1 MSSNEK
7 EKVDK
12 ILQNSFFRF
21 RPTIIMPKHINFGIE
36 LEMEGVTP
44 QTVYHLVKNGLGGD
58 WNVKVDQS
66 LELLKNAEIVSP
78 VLQNNKDTWI
88 LIKKMGKMLQKL
100 NPDYSKSSFQVNFDG
115 SLLPTVEDRL
125 RFLKLYAMYEDIIYR
140 FSKGEDEHF
149 RESIETYASPIIL
162 SLKGVT
168 KLDPEY
174 AVEMFTNQ
182 KRYGVTFKT
191 QNQDLIEFRTPNST
205 SNPALIQNYIVMFYY
220 LLVYV
225 MKNKYNKKRV
235 DEYIDNYSKLYILES
250 YERENADKA
259 IEFAREIYPHQIDR
273 TFFYHQYFKK

>member
-21 RPTIIMPKHINFGIE
+21 RPTITMPKHINFGIE

-100 NPDYSKSSFQVNFDG
+100 NPDYNKSSFQVNFDG
-115 SLLPTVEDRL
+115 SLLPTLEDRL

-140 FSKGEDEHF
+140 FSKGEDEQF

-168 KLDPEY
+168 KLEPEY

-205 SNPALIQNYIVMFYY
+205 SNPALMQNYIVMFYY

-225 MKNKYNKKRV
+225 MKNKYDKKRV

-259 IEFAREIYPHQIDR
+259 IEFAKEIYPHQIDR

>member
-1 MSSNEK
+1 MSKKNINVINSSLINNPLEYRP
-7 EKVDK
+7 
-12 ILQNSFFRF
+12 IL
-21 RPTIIMPKHINFGIE
+21 TIPKNINFGIE
-36 LEMEGVTP
+36 LEMEKVDP
-44 QTVYHLVKNGLGGD
+44 RVVYHLVKNGLGGD
-58 WNVKVDQS
+58 WNVKVDDS
-66 LELLKNAEIVSP
+66 LELLHNAEIVSP
-78 VLQNNKDTWI
+78 VLQNTRETWVI
-88 LIKKMGKMLQKL
+88 IKKMGEILERL
-100 NPDYSKSSFQVNFDG
+100 NPDYHKASFQVNFDG
-115 SLLPTVEDRL
+115 SLLPTPEDRL

-140 FSKGEDEHF
+140 FSKGEGEHF

-205 SNPALIQNYIVMFYY
+205 SNPTLMQNYIVMFYY

-225 MKNKYNKKRV
+225 MKNKYDKKRV
-235 DEYIDNYSKLYILES
+235 DEYIDNYNKLYILES